1 MSVSYSA
8 VTFSNYVYRD
18 FTHNLLNSIKVN
30 NVDLNPNV
38 YALDVEAFNYFKSF
52 HENVTLF
59 EDQQTQKEL
68 VNQKAENFG
77 DMMMKKF
84 EIIYKSMLKNDY
96 VLYIDGD
103 IVIKKNIIEILF
115 RNIQNKDILFQNDK
129 RPSKPNLI
137 NLCAGFMLIKSNKKM
152 LKFFNPEN
160 IPIDKF
166 NNLTTH
172 DQTYINKSKAKFNYN
187 VLPLDQFPNG
197 PHFYANSNSLEP
209 YIVHFNYLLGMEKM
223 DKMKEYGEW
232 YS

>member
-1 MSVSYSA
+1 MSVTYSA
-8 VTFSNYVYRD
+8 VTFSNYGYRD

-84 EIIYKSMLKNDY
+84 EIIYKSMLENDY

-115 RNIQNKDILFQNDK
+115 RNIQ
-129 RPSKPNLI
+129 RPSN
-137 NLCAGFMLIKSNKKM
+137 
-152 LKFFNPEN
+152 
-160 IPIDKF
+160 
-166 NNLTTH
+166 
-172 DQTYINKSKAKFNYN
+172 
-187 VLPLDQFPNG
+187 
-197 PHFYANSNSLEP
+197 
-209 YIVHFNYLLGMEKM
+209 
-223 DKMKEYGEW
+223 
-232 YS
+232 